1 MSFLETRKKNKLV
14 AALIFSLSTSY
25 NPAGA
30 FSSWPSSP
38 QTSCGVRIHAQQ
50 NKFKKLKPFYA
61 TGNLSE
67 DLAEIDNDKTAGKEN
82 EKMNTEK
89 EFNFV
94 DLTRA
99 IIRRLANLSLQDY
112 KWRSDY
118 FKKSEAD
125 RRVEESLARMIGDDP
140 SYFRPMDASD
150 SKIGPLGKAEKTLVN
165 WLILVIEEEGKRA
178 QQIAALDG
186 ELVRPMDLNEN
197 EGGPLAALERSA
209 VQFWDTIRTTEK
221 SRGVNQRPKDVQGSP
236 LGQFENF
243 VATKLNSITEAE
255 QLRLEMQRRL
265 PDGSVVRPIDVPG
278 PLGELERQ
286 WLEVATAERQR
297 IKEDKVRPKD
307 ASYQGPL
314 GEAEL
319 RAIAALKVLQQE
331 ERARLDSITKAMKE
345 SRPMER
351 DSNSVLGLIEAVMV
365 GIFRAPQMIVSVVQ
379 RVQELMESSRL
390 EQADQIIL
398 ENEQLRRKSSSR
410 ETKE

>member
-1 MSFLETRKKNKLV
+1 MHKK
-14 AALIFSLSTSY
+14 I
-25 NPAGA
+25 
-30 FSSWPSSP
+30 
-38 QTSCGVRIHAQQ
+38 Q
-50 NKFKKLKPFYA
+50 
-61 TGNLSE
+61 
-67 DLAEIDNDKTAGKEN
+67 
-82 EKMNTEK
+82 
-89 EFNFV
+89 
-94 DLTRA
+94 
-99 IIRRLANLSLQDY
+99 
-112 KWRSDY
+112 
-118 FKKSEAD
+118 
-125 RRVEESLARMIGDDP
+125 
-140 SYFRPMDASD
+140 
-150 SKIGPLGKAEKTLVN
+150 GKAEKTLVN